1 MNLECKHV
9 FEALKWASSYLQ
21 DQNREANA
29 ARLLLQHVLDKDYT
43 QLTLSMPDEL
53 TEEQQRLF
61 VLLVEKHVAGIPVQ
75 YLIGTEEFYG
85 RDFIVNE
92 SVLIPRPETEELVLE
107 ALKRIPKLFAGESNL
122 KLADIG
128 TGSGAIAISMK
139 KEMPTL
145 DVTATDLSE
154 AALVVARKN
163 AENLEAELRFLQ
175 GDLTEPLEKYSFDI
189 ILSNP
194 PYIAVEEAEL
204 MEDVV
209 LEHEPHSA
217 LFAEEDGLQLYRKL
231 SEQLPS
237 IVKKKALIGFEI
249 GYLQGGAV
257 ENLLK
262 TQFPQGKIEVLKDLF
277 GKDRMVFCEIQ

>member
-1 MNLECKHV
+1 MNQKCKHV

-29 ARLLLQHVLDKDYT
+29 ARLLLQHVLEKDYT
-43 QLTLSMPDEL
+43 QLTLSMPDAL
-53 TEEQQRLF
+53 TEQQQQQF
-61 VLLVEKHVAGIPVQ
+61 VSLIQQHAAGMPVQ

-107 ALKRIPKLFAGESNL
+107 ALKRIPKLFANKDNL

-139 KEMPTL
+139 KEMPSL

-154 AALVVARKN
+154 DALIVARKN

-175 GDLTEPLEKYSFDI
+175 GDLTEPLEKHAFDI

-194 PYIAVEEAEL
+194 PYIAVEEAIL

-231 SEQLPS
+231 SEQLPT
-237 IVKKKALIGFEI
+237 IVKEKALIGFEI
-249 GYLQGGAV
+249 GYLQGKAV

-262 TQFPQGKIEVLKDLF
+262 TQFPQGKIEVLQDLF
-277 GKDRMVFCEIQ
+277 GKDRMVFCEIG